1 MFYDTFSEF
10 DRLFNDAF
18 SSRFR
23 TPVVSTA
30 EVSYAPGERQGPFR
44 PRMDLFEAQEG
55 NLVTA
60 TFELPGLTSEDVAI
74 DVQENRLTISGN
86 AGVRAHGTQE
96 EGYAVRERQLGKF
109 SRTLQLPVG
118 TRAGDVNAKMENGL
132 LTVTF
137 PKVSPEQQPHRISIQ
152 TA

>member
-1 MFYDTFSEF
+1 
-10 DRLFNDAF
+10 
-18 SSRFR
+18 
-23 TPVVSTA
+23 
-30 EVSYAPGERQGPFR
+30 
-44 PRMDLFEAQEG
+44 MDLFEAQEG

-118 TRAGDVNAKMENGL
+118 TRVSFFPETLRGTVMLTGAPEQAGDVNAKMENGL